1 MIQVKFFYDLSLIS
15 DLCGM
20 KLLIVAATDRE
31 LEAVKRYVDSHH
43 FSSIK
48 LLVTG
53 VGAIASCFSLTEA
66 AGNELPE
73 MIIQIGIGGSFSSS
87 LAIGSAVAVDKEVIA
102 DMGVIEEDGYKSI
115 FEMGLINKDAHPYS
129 NGALANTHCDL
140 IRMSGLRS
148 VIGLTVNEITTH
160 PEKISIFNN
169 QYRAEIESM
178 EGAALHY
185 VCIMKKIPFL
195 QIRGISNMVGE
206 RDKSKWKINEAINA
220 ASDACVGLINNLMT
234 KS

>member
-1 MIQVKFFYDLSLIS
+1 
-15 DLCGM
+15 M
-20 KLLIVAATDRE
+20 KLLIAAATNRE
-31 LEAVKRYVDSHH
+31 LEAVKRFVESRH

-53 VGAIASCFSLTEA
+53 VGAIASSFALTEA
-66 AGNELPE
+66 AGKELPDI
-73 MIIQIGIGGSFSSS
+73 IIQIGIGGSFSST

-102 DMGVIEEDGYKSI
+102 DMGVVEEGGYKSI
-115 FEMGLINKDAHPYS
+115 FEMGLVDNNEHPYN
-129 NGALANTHCDL
+129 NGALINNHSDL
-140 IRMSGLRS
+140 LSMSGLKTA
-148 VIGLTVNEITTH
+148 VGLTVNEITTH
-160 PEKISIFNN
+160 PEKINLFNS
-169 QYRAEIESM
+169 QYGADIESM

-206 RDKSKWKINEAINA
+206 RDKSRWQINEAINA
-220 ASDACVGLINNLMT
+220 ASDVCIGLINNLMT